1 MSKKPKSKRL
11 IEVGTNT
18 ISVMEMD
25 SVKPDTLYGIHHVKN
40 LTDTTY
46 ILRFDRNGMDFTPGQ
61 HITLGLTGDSQLR
74 EYSIYSPNNAEYL
87 EVLIKEVETGTVSKK
102 LKKLLPGNVANVEGP
117 FGFFTLDQK
126 KIETGKFLFIATGT
140 GIAPFHSIVYSYPKL
155 NYKILHGVRF
165 ANEQYES
172 EVYEKGRY
180 VSCVSRDNA
189 GNFHGRVTDY
199 LSKNTI
205 DSDTLVY
212 LCGNY
217 EMIHAVY
224 DLLTTKGLSP
234 DNIRTEVYF

>member
-11 IEVGTNT
+11 VEVGANVNT
-18 ISVMEMD
+18 VLEMD
-25 SVKPDTLYGIHHVKN
+25 SVQPDILYRIHQIKN

-46 ILRFDRNGMDFTPGQ
+46 ILRFDRNGLEFTPGQ
-61 HITLGLTGDSQLR
+61 HITLGLTGDAQLR
-74 EYSIYSPNNAEYL
+74 EYSIYSANNVDYL

-102 LKKLLPGNVANVEGP
+102 LKKLQPGNVANVEGP
-117 FGFFTLDQK
+117 FGFFTLDKK
-126 KIETGKFLFIATGT
+126 KIESGKFLFIATGT
-140 GIAPFHSIVYSYPKL
+140 GIAPFHSIVNSYHGL

-165 ANEQYES
+165 ENEQYEADQ
-172 EVYEKGRY
+172 YPKGKY

-199 LSKNTI
+199 LSKNTL